1 MKVAA
6 LAYLALVLVIGL
18 LVALVMPGHSE
29 EEEGNS
35 EPAAA
40 ANAEIAPAE
49 EIARRVAEIREREFT
64 EAAPKLE
71 VVADAELTK
80 RLTQLDAKPQ
90 DPELV
95 TAAALLMAQA
105 GALPAEQAEQLA
117 ARRHGGTGVLGAYLP
132 EERTVLLDREL
143 AEEDPE
149 TAEAV
154 AAGEMSRALD
164 TAGSEAPRVPPLL
177 RDDEAARVAVVGGAA
192 TQAAQQY
199 ARKHLGGEVD
209 VEAAAAVRRDPET
222 PPAVETLAQFPATV
236 GAAFVR
242 RAREEGGWKGV
253 TEVLA
258 EPPDTTAELLH
269 AGAPEAVRSPRFAV
283 RPDLRGRWK
292 RLASADVG
300 ELDTIA
306 LLRAGNTNRVSFKA
320 AAGWRSGRMETW
332 LQGGPQQQCPPP
344 CRKKS
349 ATVVVHRW
357 GDPADAATFN
367 RAMRDA
373 LTRGAQAEPEGGRGF
388 TIEDGGAALVQ
399 AGRFTALVFA
409 PDAPLAGRLA
419 ERALRG

>member
-1 MKVAA
+1 MKIAA
-6 LAYLALVLVIGL
+6 LAYLALVLAVGL

-29 EEEGNS
+29 EEETHS

-40 ANAEIAPAE
+40 AHGEIAPAA
-49 EIARRVAEIREREFT
+49 EIARRVAELRESEFT
-64 EAAPKLE
+64 DRAPKLE
-71 VVADAELTK
+71 VVPEAELTK

-90 DPELV
+90 DPELA

-105 GALPAEQAEQLA
+105 GAFPAEQAEQLA
-117 ARRHGGTGVLGAYLP
+117 ARRYGGTGVLAAYLP
-132 EERTVLLDREL
+132 EQDTVLVDQEL

-177 RDDEAARVAVVGGAA
+177 RDDEAARVALVGGAA
-192 TQAAQQY
+192 TQVAQQY
-199 ARKHLGGEVD
+199 AEEHLGGQVD
-209 VEAAAAVRRDPET
+209 VEAAADARRDPET
-222 PPAVETLAQFPATV
+222 PPAAETLAQFPTTV

-242 RAREEGGWKGV
+242 GVREEGGWEGV
-253 TEVLA
+253 AQVLG

-269 AGAPEAVRSPRFAV
+269 ADPPEAVRSPRFAV
-283 RPDLRGRWK
+283 RPELRGKWK

-300 ELDTIA
+300 ELDTVA
-306 LLRAGNTNRVSFKA
+306 LLRAGNSNRVAFKA
-320 AAGWRSGRMETW
+320 AAGWRSGRVETW
-332 LQGGPQQQCPPP
+332 LQGQECPPP
-344 CRKKS
+344 CRRKS
-349 ATVVVHRW
+349 VTVVVHRW
-357 GDPADAATFN
+357 GDPADAGTFN

-409 PDAPLAGRLA
+409 PDAPLAGRIA